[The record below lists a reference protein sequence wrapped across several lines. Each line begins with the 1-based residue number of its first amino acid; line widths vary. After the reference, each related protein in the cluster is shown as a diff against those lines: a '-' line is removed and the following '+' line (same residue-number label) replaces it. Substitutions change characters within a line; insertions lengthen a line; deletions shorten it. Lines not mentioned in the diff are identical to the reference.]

1 MKAPDALA
9 QVASILRDRG
19 ECYGSVRLNMA
30 DTAARM
36 SRTLGMTVTPQL
48 VCLLMIDLKL
58 ARLRHSPG
66 HLDSMMDIAGYAG
79 LMVELQTSED

>member
-9 QVASILRDRG
+9 QVAAILRDRG
-19 ECYGSVRLNMA
+19 DVYGSARLNLA

-48 VCLLMIDLKL
+48 VCLLMIDVKL
-58 ARLRHSPG
+58 SRLRHSPG
-66 HLDSMMDIAGYAG
+66 HLDSMMDLAGYAG
-79 LMVELQTSED
+79 LLVELQTND

>member
-9 QVASILRDRG
+9 QVAAILRDRG
-19 ECYGSVRLNMA
+19 DVYGSARLNLA

-48 VCLLMIDLKL
+48 VCLLMIDVKL
-58 ARLRHSPG
+58 SRLRHSPG
-66 HLDSMMDIAGYAG
+66 HLDSMMDLAGYAG
-79 LMVELQTSED
+79 LLIELETND

>member
-9 QVASILRDRG
+9 QVAAILRDRG
-19 ECYGSVRLNMA
+19 DVYGSARLNLA

-48 VCLLMIDLKL
+48 VCLLMIDVKL
-58 ARLRHSPG
+58 SRLRHSPG
-66 HLDSMMDIAGYAG
+66 HLDSMMDLAGYAG
-79 LMVELQTSED
+79 LLVELETND